1 MNTPNFNYKDNYKKT
16 NTTAIPVTFAQG
28 GLHDVQSLRCD
39 VQSLRCIT
47 YQHQA
52 KNTYR
57 DVIFIGQ
64 AIYLYIFYLK

>member
-16 NTTAIPVTFAQG
+16 NTIAIPVAFAKG
-28 GLHDVQSLRCD
+28 GSHDVQSLRC
-39 VQSLRCIT
+39 IN

-57 DVIFIGQ
+57 DVIIMG
-64 AIYLYIFYLK
+64 

>member
-28 GLHDVQSLRCD
+28 GLHDVQSLRCFA
-39 VQSLRCIT
+39 

-57 DVIFIGQ
+57 DVIIIGQ